1 MLGYAPTHSVRQ
13 GLREAMPW
21 YLAQASTPAPEPARR
36 VFQPG

>member
-21 YLAQASTPAPEPARR
+21 YVQKLVP
-36 VFQPG
+36 